1 MLEFS
6 IILMILIITII
17 NLSDNMN
24 HVMNSLVLQSWIIST
39 FLKVLPNLFK
49 VKQSLHKK
57 WSFPLKSS
65 SVNVTKSPFTA
76 DLVTFTEDI
85 FNGKLHFLC
94 SVFRTNTPFL
104 YPLKM
109 PANQRFSNGLR
120 GYRSDVKSVNNTYF
134 LKINQNKIV

>member
-24 HVMNSLVLQSWIIST
+24 HIMNSLVLQSWIIST

-76 DLVTFTEDI
+76 DLVTFTEEI
-85 FNGKLHFLC
+85 FNENFIFCAVYFEPILLFY
-94 SVFRTNTPFL
+94 TPWKCQQIKGFQT
-104 YPLKM
+104 
-109 PANQRFSNGLR
+109 ASEAIEVTWNQLI
-120 GYRSDVKSVNNTYF
+120 TYTS
-134 LKINQNKIV
+134 